1 MSSVDSFTRCAA
13 DRHEFS
19 VAVEQ
24 FPEGTET
31 AADAARAVGCTVGQI
46 VKSVVLAVEN
56 GPSETVVVLTAGDH
70 RVDTDA
76 LAAEL
81 DASRVSLAD
90 PQTVRET
97 TGYAIGGVPP
107 FCHDERLPTYVDRT
121 LLAHETVWAAA
132 GTPETVFP
140 VAPDRLRA
148 ITDATPIATF
158 E

>member
-1 MSSVDSFTRCAA
+1 MTRFTERAA
-13 DRHEFS
+13 DRYGMAIETES
-19 VAVEQ
+19 
-24 FPEGTET
+24 FPEGTKT
-31 AADAARAVGCTVGQI
+31 AADAAEAVGCEVGQI
-46 VKSVVLAVEN
+46 VKSVVLTTGEGEA
-56 GPSETVVVLTAGDH
+56 VVVLTAGDH

-81 DASRVSLAD
+81 GADRLTLAD
-90 PQTVRET
+90 PETVRAR